1 MVIGLNVSGASPQF
15 QPPARA
21 PPATLGSMRRTLT
34 IALLAGLVA
43 LLGAAVMAIVK
54 MRASRDIQAAVDQGK
69 ELSGSF
75 DTWPEV
81 PLKRGA

>member
-1 MVIGLNVSGASPQF
+1 MVIGLNVSGTSAPIQPLGPSP
-15 QPPARA
+15 RS
-21 PPATLGSMRRTLT
+21 TLDTMRHTLK
-34 IALLAGLVA
+34 IALLAGLLA
-43 LLGAAVMAIVK
+43 LLGAAVVAVVK
-54 MRASRDIQAAVDQGK
+54 MRASRDVQAAVDQGK